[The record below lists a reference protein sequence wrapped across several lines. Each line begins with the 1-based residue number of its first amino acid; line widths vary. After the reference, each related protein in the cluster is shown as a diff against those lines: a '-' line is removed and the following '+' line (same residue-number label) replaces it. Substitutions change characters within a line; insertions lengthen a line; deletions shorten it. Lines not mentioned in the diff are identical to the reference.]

1 MWREDNLRYEISSR
15 YNAWDDLLSQGP
27 FGKRFLVTLF
37 KCRGNT
43 YRLKSV
49 VEIRVVVFKY

>member
-1 MWREDNLRYEISSR
+1 MWREDNLRYEISLK

-49 VEIRVVVFKY
+49 VEIRVVVFKH